1 LAALKRCGEEDWK
14 KRVLPVSSLNDD
26 ASANLPASATSAKPM
41 NIIKLQ
47 QEQIK
52 QQLQNITPKPLKSVN
67 TSDLSQR
74 SNNILAGG
82 VVNSKRNVL
91 TPVNSNTANI
101 VETTAP
107 RYESNESLDSIDL
120 DKQQRPKRHTFVN
133 PSDTSNNGSYYS
145 SSFLVYIIFVL
156 VLLSR

>member
-1 LAALKRCGEEDWK
+1 LKRCGEEDWK

-26 ASANLPASATSAKPM
+26 VSANLPSNAPSAKPV

-52 QQLQNITPKPLKSVN
+52 QQLQNITPKPIKSVN

-74 SNNILAGG
+74 TNQILAGQ
-82 VVNSKRNVL
+82 VSNNNASKRNVL

-101 VETTAP
+101 VEPTSAQ

-120 DKQQRPKRHTFVN
+120 EKRPAPGNLKRNTFIN
-133 PSDTSNNGSYYS
+133 PSDTSNNGK
-145 SSFLVYIIFVL
+145 
-156 VLLSR
+156 